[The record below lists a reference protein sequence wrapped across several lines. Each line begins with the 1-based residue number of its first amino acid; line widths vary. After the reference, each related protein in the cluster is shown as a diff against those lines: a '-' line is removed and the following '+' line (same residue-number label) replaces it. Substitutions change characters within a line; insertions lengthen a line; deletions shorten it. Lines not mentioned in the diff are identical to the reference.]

1 MPSTRSFTLPPSER
15 SARFAIAGKAL
26 KPAENF
32 PGLARINRDLIA
44 RAEAVDSPQRVVLH
58 MDSTGIPVYGHE
70 EHSAYNGQF
79 ECTCYDPLLLFNR
92 EADCLAAKLRP
103 GNVHSAAGWE
113 ELLLPEIERQQKQGK
128 QLGQVGVVLHLAPVD
143 QLLELDG
150 QRHQVG
156 DPGNAWRRR
165 IRCLL
170 WPARRLPRRPLE
182 RDLVFTAVFHFVP
195 SLQNSGCRSSCR

>member
-1 MPSTRSFTLPPSER
+1 M
-15 SARFAIAGKAL
+15 
-26 KPAENF
+26 KPAGENF

-44 RAEAVDSPQRVVLH
+44 RAEAVDSPPRVVLD

-70 EHSAYNGQF
+70 ENSAYNGHF
-79 ECTCYDPLLLFNR
+79 ECTCYHPLPLFNR
-92 EADCLAAKLRP
+92 EGDCLAAKLRP

-113 ELLLPEIERQQKQGK
+113 ELLLPEIEPQQKQGK
-128 QLGQVGVVLHLAPVD
+128 QVGQVGVVLHLAAVD
-143 QLLELDG
+143 HLLELDG
-150 QRHQVG
+150 QRHQAG

-170 WPARRLPRRPLE
+170 WPARRLLRRPLE

-195 SLQNSGCRSSCR
+195 SLQNSRMPFEL